1 MDLKQKL
8 LNVET
13 DEIKTVEELI
23 PIIQEIKNGCTIEN
37 AINEI
42 EYSIKHEILKIV

>member
-1 MDLKQKL
+1 MNLEQKI

-13 DEIKTVEELI
+13 DEVKTVEELI
-23 PIIQEIKNGCTIEN
+23 KIIKEIRNEHTTEN

-42 EYSIKHEILKIV
+42 EYSIKHGILKLI